1 MRTTAILNLK
11 GGVGKTTTVI
21 HMASIL
27 HRDYG
32 ARVLVVDCDH
42 QHNLT
47 QFLEAD
53 AKKGST
59 TKVLTMGWHDG
70 VSTGLIQQTG
80 TEGVD
85 ILAAD
90 DSLMAFD
97 LTQLKTDNAKSY
109 CFRMMVLELGRL
121 ESYDYVLFDCPPAFN
136 AACAAALIAA
146 DDVVIPIE
154 LDAFSVAGMAN
165 IIQQVENMRRLNNR
179 LRVAGVLPTKWY
191 KDDTIMDAES
201 ILRQSSLNVFHRI
214 RYSKRMAAVTFAR
227 ELGSRKTAPMRDY
240 RLFVG
245 QYVKKSAGV
254 NIDTSARK
262 EKDHEQK

>member
-21 HMASIL
+21 HMANIL
-27 HRDYG
+27 HRDYS

-47 QFLEAD
+47 QFFDAD
-53 AKKGST
+53 PKKGST

-70 VSTGLIQQTG
+70 ISAGLIQQTE

-90 DSLMAFD
+90 DSLMALD
-97 LTQLKTDNAKSY
+97 LSQLKTDSVKSY
-109 CFRMMVLELGRL
+109 CFRMMVLELGRM
-121 ESYDYVLFDCPPAFN
+121 ESYDYILFDCPPAFN

-154 LDAFSVAGMAN
+154 LDAFSIDGMGN
-165 IIQQVENMRRLNNR
+165 IIQQVDNMRRLNNR

-191 KDDTIMDAES
+191 KDATIMDAEN

-214 RYSKRMAAVTFAR
+214 RYSKRMKAVTFSR
-227 ELGSRKTAPMRDY
+227 ELSGKKTAPMMDY
-240 RLFVG
+240 KLFVG
-245 QYVKKSAGV
+245 QYVKQGGCW
-254 NIDTSARK
+254 NG
-262 EKDHEQK
+262 

>member
-21 HMASIL
+21 HMANIL

-32 ARVLVVDCDH
+32 SRVLVVDCDH

-47 QFLEAD
+47 QFFCAD
-53 AKKGST
+53 PKKGST

-70 VSTGLIQQTG
+70 ISTGLIQQTE

-90 DSLMAFD
+90 ESLMALD
-97 LTQLKTDNAKSY
+97 LSQLKTDSVKSY

-121 ESYDYVLFDCPPAFN
+121 EAYDYILFDCPPAFN

-154 LDAFSVAGMAN
+154 LDAFSIDGMGN
-165 IIQQVENMRRLNNR
+165 IIQQVDNMRRLNSR

-201 ILRQSSLNVFHRI
+201 ILRQSALNVFHRI
-214 RYSKRMAAVTFAR
+214 RYSKRMKAVTFSR
-227 ELGSRKTAPMRDY
+227 ELSGKKTAPMRDY
-240 RLFVG
+240 GLFVG
-245 QYVKKSAGV
+245 QYVKQGGFQ
-254 NIDTSARK
+254 NG
-262 EKDHEQK
+262 

>member
-21 HMASIL
+21 HMANIL

-47 QFLEAD
+47 QFFGAD
-53 AKKGST
+53 PERGST
-59 TKVLTMGWHDG
+59 TDVLLMGWPEG
-70 VSTGLIQQTG
+70 TPIGPIQSTEM
-80 TEGVD
+80 EGID

-90 DSLMAFD
+90 GSLMALD
-97 LTQLKTDNAKSY
+97 LSQLENNHVKSS
-109 CFRMMVLELGRL
+109 CFREMVMAQALA
-121 ESYDYVLFDCPPAFN
+121 ESYDYILFDCPPAFN

-154 LDAFSVAGMAN
+154 LDAFSIDGMGN
-165 IIQQVENMRRLNNR
+165 IIQQVDNMRRLNNR

-191 KDDTIMDAES
+191 KDDTILDAEN
-201 ILRQSSLNVFHRI
+201 ILRQSSLNVFPRI
-214 RYSKRMAAVTFAR
+214 RYSKRMKAVTFSR
-227 ELGSRKTAPMRDY
+227 ELSGKKTAPMKDY
-240 RLFVG
+240 KLFVG
-245 QYVKKSAGV
+245 QYVKQGGFQ
-254 NIDTSARK
+254 NG
-262 EKDHEQK
+262 

>member
-21 HMASIL
+21 HMANIL

-47 QFLEAD
+47 QFFCAD
-53 AKKGST
+53 PKKGST

-70 VSTGLIQQTG
+70 ISTGLIQHTE

-90 DSLMAFD
+90 DSLMALD
-97 LTQLKTDNAKSY
+97 LSQLKTDSVKSY
-109 CFRMMVLELGRL
+109 CFRMMALELGRL
-121 ESYDYVLFDCPPAFN
+121 ESYDYILFDCPPAFN

-154 LDAFSVAGMAN
+154 LDAFSIDGMGN
-165 IIQQVENMRRLNNR
+165 IIQQVDNMRRLNNR

-201 ILRQSSLNVFHRI
+201 ILRQSSLNVFHHI
-214 RYSKRMAAVTFAR
+214 RYSKRMKAVTFSR
-227 ELGSRKTAPMRDY
+227 ELPGKKTAPMRDY
-240 RLFVG
+240 KLFVG
-245 QYVKKSAGV
+245 QYVRQGGHG
-254 NIDTSARK
+254 ND
-262 EKDHEQK
+262 

>member
-21 HMASIL
+21 HMANIL

-47 QFLEAD
+47 QFFDAD
-53 AKKGST
+53 PEKGST
-59 TKVLTMGWHDG
+59 TDVLLMGWPEG
-70 VSTGLIQQTG
+70 TPIGPIQSTE
-80 TEGVD
+80 TEGID

-90 DSLMAFD
+90 GSLMALD
-97 LTQLKTDNAKSY
+97 LSQLENNHVKSN
-109 CFRMMVLELGRL
+109 CFWEMVMVQAVA
-121 ESYDYVLFDCPPAFN
+121 ESYDYILFDCPPAFN

-154 LDAFSVAGMAN
+154 LDAFSIDGMGN
-165 IIQQVENMRRLNNR
+165 IIQQVDNMRRLNNR

-214 RYSKRMAAVTFAR
+214 RYSKRMKAVTFSR
-227 ELGSRKTAPMRDY
+227 ELGNRKTAPMRDY
-240 RLFVG
+240 KLFVG
-245 QYVKKSAGV
+245 QYVKQGGHG
-254 NIDTSARK
+254 NG
-262 EKDHEQK
+262 

>member
-21 HMASIL
+21 HMANIL

-47 QFLEAD
+47 QFFDAD
-53 AKKGST
+53 PEKGST
-59 TKVLTMGWHDG
+59 TDVLLMGWPEG
-70 VSTGLIQQTG
+70 TPIGPIQSTE
-80 TEGVD
+80 TEGID

-90 DSLMAFD
+90 GSLMALD
-97 LTQLKTDNAKSY
+97 LSQLENNHVKSS
-109 CFRMMVLELGRL
+109 CFREMVMAQAVA
-121 ESYDYVLFDCPPAFN
+121 ESYDYILFDCPPAFN

-154 LDAFSVAGMAN
+154 LDAFSIDGMGN
-165 IIQQVENMRRLNNR
+165 IIQQVDNMRRLNNR

-214 RYSKRMAAVTFAR
+214 RYSKRMKAVTFSR
-227 ELGSRKTAPMRDY
+227 ELSGKKTAPMRDY
-240 RLFVG
+240 KLFVG
-245 QYVKKSAGV
+245 QYVKQGGRG
-254 NIDTSARK
+254 NG
-262 EKDHEQK
+262 

>member
-21 HMASIL
+21 HMANIL

-47 QFLEAD
+47 QFFDAD
-53 AKKGST
+53 PKKGST

-70 VSTGLIQQTG
+70 ISAGLIQH
-80 TEGVD
+80 TETDGVD

-90 DSLMAFD
+90 DSLMALD
-97 LTQLKTDNAKSY
+97 LSQLKTDSVKSY

-121 ESYDYVLFDCPPAFN
+121 ESYDFILFDCPPAFN

-154 LDAFSVAGMAN
+154 LDAFSIDGMGN
-165 IIQQVENMRRLNNR
+165 IIQQVDNMRRLNNR

-191 KDDTIMDAES
+191 KDDAILDAES
-201 ILRQSSLNVFHRI
+201 ILRQSALNVFHRI
-214 RYSKRMAAVTFAR
+214 RYSKRMKAVTFSR
-227 ELGSRKTAPMRDY
+227 ELGNRKTAPMKDY
-240 RLFVG
+240 GLFVG
-245 QYVKKSAGV
+245 QYVKQGGDG
-254 NIDTSARK
+254 NG
-262 EKDHEQK
+262 